1 MCSGGS
7 GQASV
12 IVETAGLADWLRRK
26 SCGLTDLRRLMKRRS
41 ILDLAGLRAFRP
53 KIYLIEQRLRRGV
66 ACPRRRLW
74 RLPLRLPAYSRALR
88 VQGLH
93 SGVSQSF
100 RGQLACS
107 LDIGSVLHLIVP
119 QALNG
124 ASAVIEIM

>member
-1 MCSGGS
+1 MN
-7 GQASV
+7 
-12 IVETAGLADWLRRK
+12 
-26 SCGLTDLRRLMKRRS
+26 RRS
-41 ILDLAGLRAFRP
+41 ILDLAGPRAFRP

-107 LDIGSVLHLIVP
+107 LDIGSVLHFIVP